1 MKSPRALAAVS
12 CCYSFDG
19 DETVF
24 GHCQEAEL
32 SGNAPEAGRD
42 VRNGAVGSVQ
52 VGMEMFREEERA
64 LSTSQTQS
72 IAEPQTR

>member
-1 MKSPRALAAVS
+1 MKSPRVLATVS

-24 GHCQEAEL
+24 GHFQEAEL

-42 VRNGAVGSVQ
+42 VRNGAVGSV
-52 VGMEMFREEERA
+52 
-64 LSTSQTQS
+64 
-72 IAEPQTR
+72 